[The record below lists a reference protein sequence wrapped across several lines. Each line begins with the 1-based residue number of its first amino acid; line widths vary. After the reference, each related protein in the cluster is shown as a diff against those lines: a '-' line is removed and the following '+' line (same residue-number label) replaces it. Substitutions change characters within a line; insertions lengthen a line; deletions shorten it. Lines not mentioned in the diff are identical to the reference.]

1 MNLSVLYDL
10 IVVAVNS
17 VPLAVEI
24 GPERKYGSRPRDPGD
39 CRVAAVAHPWF
50 TAC

>member
-10 IVVAVNS
+10 IMVVVNS

-24 GPERKYGSRPRDPGD
+24 GPERKYVARPATPGD